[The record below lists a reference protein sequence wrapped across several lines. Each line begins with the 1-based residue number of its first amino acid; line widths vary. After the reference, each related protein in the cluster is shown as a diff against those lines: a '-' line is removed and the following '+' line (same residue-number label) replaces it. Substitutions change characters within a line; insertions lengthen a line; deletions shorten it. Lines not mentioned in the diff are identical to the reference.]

1 MLGWGYCPE
10 RLCNKL
16 LLLLCV
22 DDGCEFAE
30 LIEREVVQGAGIGKG
45 VGVVG
50 DFIEGIEFA
59 FVDFV
64 VGGVAV
70 DVVGGAVE
78 GATEFLHYFKTD
90 FVVLAGGDSVCEVG
104 ADAVFGEKFTAFFD
118 VSCFEEGVYVVLEHG
133 LWVLGE

>member
-1 MLGWGYCPE
+1 M
-10 RLCNKL
+10 
-16 LLLLCV
+16 
-22 DDGCEFAE
+22 
-30 LIEREVVQGAGIGKG
+30 GKG

-50 DFIEGIEFA
+50 DFVEGVEFA

-78 GATEFLHYFKTD
+78 GAAEFLHDFKTD
-90 FVVLAGGDSVCEVG
+90 FVVLAGGDSVCKVG

-118 VSCFEEGVYVVLEHG
+118 VSGFEEGVYVVLEHG
-133 LWVLGE
+133 WWWLGKLLR